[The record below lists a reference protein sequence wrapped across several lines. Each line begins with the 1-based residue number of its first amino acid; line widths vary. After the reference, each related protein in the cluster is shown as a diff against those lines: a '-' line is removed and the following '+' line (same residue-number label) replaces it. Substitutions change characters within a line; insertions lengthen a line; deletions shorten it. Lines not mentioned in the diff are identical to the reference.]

1 MENTKR
7 LLGVWRSMHNRCYNK
22 TQASFVNYGGRGI
35 VVDAKWHG
43 AEGFRQFLADMGPC
57 PAGATLERKDNDGP
71 YSAENCRWASRS
83 EQAKN
88 KRNSRHITANGKTLT
103 LADWARELG
112 CSPATILHRIKKGAT
127 EAEAVTRP
135 VSERPNAKLT
145 PEHAAYVR
153 KEYTMRSMQSIAD
166 ELGVSKKTI
175 MNILHGVT
183 FMHAA

>member
-1 MENTKR
+1 MESTKR

-43 AEGFRQFLADMGPC
+43 ADGFRQFLSDMGPC

-88 KRNSRHITANGKTLT
+88 KRNNRHITANGKTQT

-127 EAEAVTRP
+127 ETEAVTRP
-135 VSERPNAKLT
+135 VSERPNAKLNQK
-145 PEHAAYVR
+145 HAAYVR
-153 KEYTMRSMQSIAD
+153 SQYPMRSMQSIAD

-183 FMHAA
+183 FMSAA